1 VTSWCV
7 SDVPTMPPAVEPPR
21 AEVPPAPRTG
31 GNRRWIVPAVA
42 GALVFAGVI
51 VGLVLRGGGDG
62 HAVAASPT
70 AGLTPAQVIAA
81 PVHLQAHPTA
91 FKVVL
96 TWRLGTGG
104 APAASFQVTRDG
116 TYVGSVGTDGSRFV
130 DDSVLPTVTYRY
142 EVEGVASE
150 ARSNPASV
158 RVKTLKAPLGVARL
172 QGVFNV
178 RFVKTSSYGVN
189 GIPDKTTE
197 GWRFTPKCDAGAC
210 STEWN
215 DIHWKALGA
224 TLKRTGASYSATTT
238 VHGFLQCSGTPST
251 SSYTVKLHVT
261 KAATVKDAWR
271 VTGFEG
277 TVTTYD
283 SAQLGCRS
291 SSITYSINGALAH

>member
-1 VTSWCV
+1 
-7 SDVPTMPPAVEPPR
+7 
-21 AEVPPAPRTG
+21 
-31 GNRRWIVPAVA
+31 VPAVL
-42 GALVFAGVI
+42 GALAIGGAI
-51 VGLVLRGGGDG
+51 VGLLLWGGGGGD
-62 HAVAASPT
+62 VTASPT
-70 AGLTPAQVIAA
+70 AGPTPAQVIAA
-81 PVHLQAHPTA
+81 PVQLRAHPTA

-96 TWRLGTGG
+96 TWRQGSGD

-116 TYVGSVGTDGSRFV
+116 TYVGSVGADGTRFV
-130 DDSVLPTVTYRY
+130 DDSVLPTETYRY

-150 ARSNPASV
+150 VRSNPASV
-158 RVKTLKAPLGVARL
+158 RVTTRKAPLGVARL

-189 GIPDKTTE
+189 GIPEKSTG

-210 STEWN
+210 STEFT

-224 TLKRTGASYSATTT
+224 MLKRTGASYSATTT
-238 VHGFLQCSGTPST
+238 VHGLLQCSGTPST

-261 KAATVKDAWR
+261 KAGTVKDARR

>member
-1 VTSWCV
+1 
-7 SDVPTMPPAVEPPR
+7 M
-21 AEVPPAPRTG
+21 
-31 GNRRWIVPAVA
+31 
-42 GALVFAGVI
+42 
-51 VGLVLRGGGDG
+51 
-62 HAVAASPT
+62 
-70 AGLTPAQVIAA
+70 
-81 PVHLQAHPTA
+81 
-91 FKVVL
+91 
-96 TWRLGTGG
+96 
-104 APAASFQVTRDG
+104 SFQVTRDG
-116 TYVGSVGTDGSRFV
+116 TYVGSVGADGKRFV

-150 ARSNPASV
+150 ARSNPAPV
-158 RVKTLKAPLGVARL
+158 RVKTPKAPLGVARL

-189 GIPDKTTE
+189 GIPEKTSQ

-210 STEWN
+210 TTEWN
-215 DIHWKALGA
+215 DIHWKALGG

-271 VTGFEG
+271 VTGFAG

-283 SAQLGCRS
+283 AAQLGCRS
-291 SSITYSINGALAH
+291 SSITYSISGALAR